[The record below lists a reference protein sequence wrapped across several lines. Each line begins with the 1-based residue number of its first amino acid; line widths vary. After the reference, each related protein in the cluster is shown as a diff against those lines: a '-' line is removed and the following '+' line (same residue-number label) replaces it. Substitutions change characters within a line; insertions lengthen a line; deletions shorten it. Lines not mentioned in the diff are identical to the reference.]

1 MEGVYEENQSSTAYG
16 DSVCNGRVLHYSC
29 NEQSGKE
36 GTAITELDSWDYD
49 IGWLSEPLCC
59 RICSDLSLLLSV
71 SQEEIIVRR
80 IIISVTMK
88 NSKNG
93 TLLILMWRG
102 RFGS

>member
-49 IGWLSEPLCC
+49 IG
-59 RICSDLSLLLSV
+59 
-71 SQEEIIVRR
+71 
-80 IIISVTMK
+80 
-88 NSKNG
+88 
-93 TLLILMWRG
+93 
-102 RFGS
+102 